1 MASGAS
7 CKLVDF
13 LTLIVEVAYRGL
25 GRCQMHPGIA
35 MTKME
40 KDLVGVGFLGSV
52 IEWAST
58 TTGNYLV
65 NLTDLEVFQHVVV
78 SR

>member
-1 MASGAS
+1 
-7 CKLVDF
+7 
-13 LTLIVEVAYRGL
+13 
-25 GRCQMHPGIA
+25 

-65 NLTDLEVFQHVVV
+65 NLTDLEVFQHMVVP
-78 SR
+78 R